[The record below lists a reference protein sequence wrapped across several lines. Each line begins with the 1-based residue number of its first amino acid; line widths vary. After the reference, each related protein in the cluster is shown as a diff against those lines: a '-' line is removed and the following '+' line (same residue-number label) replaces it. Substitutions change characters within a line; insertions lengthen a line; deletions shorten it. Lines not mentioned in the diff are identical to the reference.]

1 MDMQKMMKQAQKMQ
15 SKMEKKQ
22 EELKKETVEASA
34 GGGVVTVVVNGGQ
47 EVVDIDI
54 DPEVLDPED
63 IEMLEDLVLAAT
75 NEAMTKAKD
84 MMEQEMGQLTG
95 GLNIPGM

>member
-1 MDMQKMMKQAQKMQ
+1 MDMQKMMKQAQEMQ
-15 SKMEKKQ
+15 SKMQKKQ
-22 EELKKETVEASA
+22 EELKDKTVEASA

-47 EVVDIDI
+47 EVVEIDI
-54 DPEVLDPED
+54 DPEVLDPDD

-75 NEAMTKAKD
+75 NEAMNEAKD

>member
-1 MDMQKMMKQAQKMQ
+1 MDMQKMMKQAQEMQ
-15 SKMEKKQ
+15 SKMQKKQ
-22 EELKKETVEASA
+22 EELKDKTVEASA

-47 EVVDIDI
+47 EVVEIDI
-54 DPEVLDPED
+54 DPEVLDPDD

-75 NEAMTKAKD
+75 NEAMNKAKD

>member
-84 MMEQEMGQLTG
+84 MMEEEMGQLTG

>member
-22 EELKKETVEASA
+22 EEMKDKTVDASA
-34 GGGVVTVVVNGGQ
+34 GGGVVTVTVNGGQ

-54 DPEVLDPED
+54 NPDVLDPD
-63 IEMLEDLVLAAT
+63 DVEMLEDLILAAT
-75 NEAMTKAKD
+75 NEAMRKVQD
-84 MMEQEMGQLTG
+84 MMEDEMGQLAG